1 MLSTFTVAIILAD
14 RCFVIAK
21 LIVSNCAGVV
31 SLAVY
36 CVYVTAAWSSW
47 YLSHCY
53 YAVSKNE

>member
-36 CVYVTAAWSSW
+36 CAHVMAAWSSW